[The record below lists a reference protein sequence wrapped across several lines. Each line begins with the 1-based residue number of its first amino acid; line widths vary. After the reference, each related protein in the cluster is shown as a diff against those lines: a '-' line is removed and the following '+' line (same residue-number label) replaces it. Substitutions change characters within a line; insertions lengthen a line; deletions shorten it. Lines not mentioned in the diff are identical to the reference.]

1 MLTTLIF
8 GTFMGAVSKYL
19 CPPTVEQ
26 AKELRTYS
34 TFGMDPAIFKQ

>member
-8 GTFMGAVSKYL
+8 GTFMGAMSKFL

-26 AKELRTYS
+26 AKELKTYE
-34 TFGMDPAIFKQ
+34 TFGTDPAILKK